1 MIKNVTGARVYAVW
15 IDMLRRLVPY
25 GRTHRLSVVVGSMLQ
40 YACERAHEKA
50 ESNARAR
57 RIAEIFDNAF
67 ESCDEEAVRKVVE
80 IAEDLFDDAGVRY
93 KRRNSRGEI
102 YSIAEQAARE
112 FLSWDSMP
120 WER

>member
-1 MIKNVTGARVYAVW
+1 
-15 IDMLRRLVPY
+15 
-25 GRTHRLSVVVGSMLQ
+25 MLQ
-40 YACERAHEKA
+40 YTCERAHEKA
-50 ESNARAR
+50 ESNTGAR

-67 ESCDEEAVRKVVE
+67 ESYDEEAIGKVVE
-80 IAEDLFDDAGVRY
+80 IAESLFDDAGVRY
-93 KRRNSRGEI
+93 KRRNRRGEI